1 MLNANHAGN
10 ETSPLICSDGYE
22 DVEKGKLTGCAGT
35 ETGTVIMTN
44 STEGIKT
51 ESYLIS
57 PLSHVCERSNE
68 DQKR

>member
-1 MLNANHAGN
+1 MLTMQAMRHHLPSAPMAMKMWRKGN
-10 ETSPLICSDGYE
+10 LL
-22 DVEKGKLTGCAGT
+22 VVAGT